1 MTSRRL
7 NEDFMSTLSSGIR
20 SLLDIPIVKSIVSTL
35 SGGGAS
41 DDESSP
47 DPDKLQFGEMLRDLM
62 QEKIPLRVVL
72 EADTDKRGLI
82 VGSSQSGIIGP
93 YVMQGMES
101 RGFKSF
107 NFGSSALRTPRTMR
121 LVFASIASGLK
132 DKDEYDVIVIFAG
145 YRSGETTSDIIDIV
159 NLFTPGRCFV
169 VIPPPV
175 TTIDNTLEASRIG
188 INKGRPLSEDF
199 WFLLRGGKYAR
210 DREQY
215 CNDLTSA
222 VRSAGAT
229 SIDPRNIVAGGTMQP
244 SGVAFP
250 NSPDGIHASQ
260 DVNMKIASAI
270 VEKVFSCEI
279 PVPASQVAKKIKPG
293 DLERNPALADHF
305 SSFPATAAILGIAAV
320 GGKQKRTKTNS
331 NSAEKSY
338 ADSDLVKEQ
347 GTAEDVIKYFMDN
360 GWTFAQACGFAANI
374 NQESGFKTYLW
385 GDGGKAYGLVQWHP
399 PRRKIFKDNFG
410 KDIQQASFRE
420 QLNFVLFEL
429 ANDYKRAANVIAAQ
443 TTAAGAAAEIDKSYE
458 QSAGTER
465 ASRQRMAEK
474 YYNMYSAKYGA

>member
-7 NEDFMSTLSSGIR
+7 NEDFMSTVGSGIR
-20 SLLDIPIVKSIVSTL
+20 SLLDIPIVKSVVSTL
-35 SGGGAS
+35 SGGGAD

-62 QEKIPLRVVL
+62 QERIPLRAVL

-107 NFGSSALRTPRTMR
+107 NFGSSALRTPKTMR

-145 YRSGETTSDIIDIV
+145 YRSGEVTSDIIDIV

-175 TTIDNTLEASRIG
+175 TMIDNTLEASRIG

-199 WFLLRGGKYAR
+199 WFLLRDGKYAR

-215 CNDLTSA
+215 CSELTSA

-229 SIDPRNIVAGGTMQP
+229 SIDPRDVVTGGTMQP

-270 VEKVFSCEI
+270 VESIFSCEI
-279 PVPASQVAKKIKPG
+279 PVPAAQVAKKIKPG

-305 SSFPATAAILGIAAV
+305 SSFPALSAILGIAAV
-320 GGKQKRTKTNS
+320 GGKQKRTKTDS
-331 NSAEKSY
+331 SRSESY
-338 ADSDLVKEQ
+338 PDSELIKEQ
-347 GTAEDVIKYFMDN
+347 GTAESTIEYFMN
-360 GWTFAQACGFAANI
+360 KGWSFAQACGFAANI

-385 GDGGKAYGLVQWHP
+385 GDGGQAYGLAQWHP
-399 PRRKIFKDNFG
+399 PRRKTFKDNFG
-410 KDIQQASFRE
+410 KDIQQASFIE
-420 QLNFVLFEL
+420 QLDFIQFEL
-429 ANDYKRAANVIAAQ
+429 ENGYRRAAQAIAAQ
-443 TTAAGAAAEIDKSYE
+443 TTAAGAAAEIDRLYE
-458 QSAGTER
+458 QSRGTER
-465 ASRQRMAEK
+465 GARQQMAEK
-474 YYNMYSAKYGA
+474 YYNMYKNRYNA